1 MTWLDNAIEKAGAPI
16 IVDVRHIGLGVDAV
30 EAIPLSANEYQV
42 LKQHPEMRS
51 LEGDDRVER
60 LGLLMVC
67 EMMAKA
73 DPSVS
78 WSKMKH
84 LPLHILGE
92 LSVAITEALGTAT
105 GDDGALG
112 E

>member
-1 MTWLDNAIEKAGAPI
+1 
-16 IVDVRHIGLGVDAV
+16 
-30 EAIPLSANEYQV
+30 
-42 LKQHPEMRS
+42 
-51 LEGDDRVER
+51 
-60 LGLLMVC
+60 
-67 EMMAKA
+67 MMAKA